1 MELTS
6 PEFDHQGQIPTRC
19 TCDGEDRS
27 PELHWREVPNGTYGR

>member
-27 PELHWREVPNGTYGR
+27 ELHWREIPAGTYGR